1 MAPAPSR
8 LDWSLVQTY
17 LAVVEHGSLSKAA
30 RFLGQ
35 SQPTLGRKIKEL
47 EDQLGSELFRRHEKG
62 LTPTEAGQDLLG
74 AARSMQTAAHELELR
89 AAGGAE
95 RLKGTVRLTASV
107 AVATHHLPSIIAKI
121 RRTEPWLAIELDP
134 RDDTSKLHFRE
145 ADIAIR
151 MYRPTQ
157 LDLIASHIGDLS
169 FAAFAARSYV
179 ERRGLPKT
187 RAELIEHDVVGL
199 DRSPILIQG
208 FERAGFAVDRD
219 WFKVRCDDY
228 SAHFALV
235 KAGCGIGFMQ
245 RAIGARDPE
254 LVELEIDFGIP
265 SLPVWLTAHDVIR
278 KTPRVARV
286 WDILAE
292 ELRLICDR

>member
-1 MAPAPSR
+1 MPSATSR

-35 SQPTLGRKIKEL
+35 SQPTLGRKVKEL
-47 EDQLGSELFRRHEKG
+47 EEQLGSELFRRHDKG
-62 LTPTEAGQDLLG
+62 LTPTEAGQELLS

-95 RLKGTVRLTASV
+95 RLQGTVRVTASV
-107 AVATHHLPSIIAKI
+107 AVATHHLPSIIAQI
-121 RRTEPWLAIELDP
+121 RRTEPWIAIELDP
-134 RDDTSKLHFRE
+134 RDETSKLHFRE
-145 ADIAIR
+145 ADIALR

-169 FAAFAARSYV
+169 FSAFAARSYI
-179 ERRGLPKT
+179 ERRGLP
-187 RAELIEHDVVGL
+187 RARADLVEHDVVGL
-199 DRSPILIQG
+199 DRSPALVHG
-208 FERAGFAVDRD
+208 FERAGFPVDRE

-228 SAHFALV
+228 GAHLALV

-245 RAIGARDPE
+245 RAIGLRDPE
-254 LVELEIDFGIP
+254 LVELGIDFGIP
-265 SLPVWLTAHDVIR
+265 PLPVWLTAHDAIR

-286 WDILAE
+286 WAILAE
-292 ELRLICDR
+292 ELRLVCDR